1 MGTGKFVYTEW
12 HGALGR
18 KLRALR
24 LQRKLTLQKVSAS
37 VGIQWQM
44 LQRFELAT
52 GRIPADTF
60 TKLVTF
66 YGVDARWLLGLLAQ
80 PSDDSTDGPLARRT
94 SATAT
99 PDPSL

>member
-12 HGALGR
+12 HRALGR

-44 LQRFELAT
+44 LQRFELAN
-52 GRIPADTF
+52 GRIPADTCA
-60 TKLVTF
+60 KLVTF
-66 YGVDARWLLGLLAQ
+66 YGVDARWLLGLLEQ
-80 PSDDSTDGPLARRT
+80 SSDDSPDSPLAQRT
-94 SATAT
+94 RAMAT